1 MTMASFNKTTEVRAA
16 IESLVGRD
24 YISLNNDKRKFGR
37 RLKFL
42 GMDLTNAQLDKVNG
56 LIRKFNAV
64 AEHADVYAM
73 EAGKKVMI
81 SSLVVNI
88 KV

>member
-1 MTMASFNKTTEVRAA
+1 MTSASFNKTTEVRAA

-24 YISLNNDKRKFGR
+24 YIGLNNDKRKYGR

-42 GMDLTNAQLDKVNG
+42 GMDLSNTQLERVND

>member
-1 MTMASFNKTTEVRAA
+1 MTNASFNKTTEVRAA

-24 YISLNNDKRKFGR
+24 YISLTNDKRKYGR

-42 GMDLTNAQLDKVNG
+42 GMDLSNAQLERINA

-64 AEHADVYAM
+64 AEHADVYAT
-73 EAGKKVMI
+73 EAGNRVMI
-81 SSLVVNI
+81 NSLVVNI